1 LSQTLPAISQRSMA
15 DSKRSSV
22 SGKVATPKTAGAP
35 PASSVDTLAALG
47 KAIGARIK
55 LTTAAPHALTYEGT
69 LFTACPILNVVAIN
83 TRSSTPAANTSAQPG
98 DYTVIPVSRIQSFQ
112 VLSLA
117 SGADG
122 SESSIATAQPAIG
135 PVDVKRLKQ
144 REEQR
149 IRKLKEEEKDRGKGV
164 TREAQAIFDSFK
176 RINTPIRWHNQEMIV
191 HEAVIIS
198 PPYRIEDCKCPK
210 DKQEVLNRVKKV
222 LDGERRKLKDKEERE
237 KKAAAQTGPR
247 KGG

>member
-1 LSQTLPAISQRSMA
+1 MA

-69 LFTACPILNVVAIN
+69 LFTACPVLNVVAIN
-83 TRSSTPAANTSAQPG
+83 TRGSTPAVNTAAQPG

-117 SGADG
+117 SGTDG

-237 KKAAAQTGPR
+237 KKAAAPTEQR